1 MTPTEDEADQ
11 LFVATAPIEERMG
24 DLLDQQPDEQPD
36 PESEDDETQR
46 LERVARRLEIEQK
59 VLRGGN

>member
-1 MTPTEDEADQ
+1 MIAAITPSEDEADQ
-11 LFVATAPIEERMG
+11 PFAETAPIEERMS
-24 DLLDQQPDEQPD
+24 DLLDQQPD

-59 VLRGGN
+59 VLRGGH

>member
-1 MTPTEDEADQ
+1 VTPPEDEADQ
-11 LFVATAPIEERMG
+11 PFAETAPIEERMR

-59 VLRGGN
+59 VLRGGH